1 MPVVPGQKKS
11 HKVIASHVSTELGRQ
26 VSKTTIGNL
35 MRKRK
40 VILSQADYPNAKKKK
55 APKKLMCEDQLR
67 FEDKLDAMVSD
78 AFFNNQC

>member
-26 VSKTTIGNL
+26 VSTIGNL

-40 VILSQADYPNAKKKK
+40 VILSQADYPNAKKEESAKK
-55 APKKLMCEDQLR
+55 TD
-67 FEDKLDAMVSD
+67 V
-78 AFFNNQC
+78 